1 MPLAAR
7 VGLALCFAFGALAAE
22 APALELGGHDA
33 ADLEW
38 APASGDVAAYV
49 VFVSRNGGS
58 YRSEQYTREPRA
70 RVPGSPGET
79 IQVRVRAYGVSGD
92 VTLTSA
98 ASEPSEPIR
107 FLPPDSRS
115 TPLEV
120 ASAAPPAAPAPG
132 SLVRSELA
140 PAPDVRRIPGF
151 RFAPQIRVET
161 HGDFDGDGDLDLLAT
176 LGSWRHPIALFLE
189 DGSLEHA
196 VCLAPLGETTGAL
209 AADFDGDG
217 RDEVALRSA
226 GLVSVLR
233 VERGGKLT
241 TVRREAVPAGA
252 RLVAAD
258 LDGDAAASLV
268 VYDPATG
275 RLTERLAKRN
285 ADFGSIRPLHALHA
299 GDFDGDGR
307 DDLWIQASPGSR
319 AELWLM
325 DGRGSFAVTPV
336 NLGRSVG
343 AATAADVNG
352 DGRADLAG
360 YDATREELRAWLLD
374 GGRVIGER
382 LLARGPVEG
391 LHSGDVDGDGL
402 DDLVLASPDGETSA
416 LVLSR

>member
-1 MPLAAR
+1 VRDLRLAAR
-7 VGLALCFAFGALAAE
+7 AGLAVCIALGALPAE
-22 APALELGGHDA
+22 ARALELVGRAA

-38 APASGDVAAYV
+38 APASGAVAAYV
-49 VFVSRNGGS
+49 VFVSRNGGT

-79 IQVRVRAYGVSGD
+79 IQVRVRAYGVAGGA
-92 VTLTSA
+92 TLTSA

-107 FLPPDSRS
+107 FLPPEASPID
-115 TPLEV
+115 L
-120 ASAAPPAAPAPG
+120 ASAAPPA
-132 SLVRSELA
+132 SLA
-140 PAPDVRRIPGF
+140 PASAPAKLAPARDVRRIPGF
-151 RFAPQIRVET
+151 QFAPQIRVET

-226 GLVSVLR
+226 GLLSVLR

-241 TVRREAVPAGA
+241 TVRREAVPTNA
-252 RLVAAD
+252 RLVTAD

-275 RLTERLAKRN
+275 RLGERLGKRN

-307 DDLWIQASPGSR
+307 DDLWVQASPGPE

-325 DGRGSFAVTPV
+325 DGRGSFAVAAV
-336 NLGRSVG
+336 SLGRSVG
-343 AATAADVNG
+343 AATVADVNG

-360 YDATREELRAWLLD
+360 YDAGRDELRAWLLD
-374 GGRVIGER
+374 GARVIGER
-382 LLARGPVEG
+382 LLASGPVDSVR
-391 LHSGDVDGDGL
+391 SGDVDGDGL
-402 DDLVLASPDGETSA
+402 DDLVLRAPGGETSA